1 MSFIPELDEG
11 WVEASARRAPS
22 PREREEFYQSRTWD
36 KIRENARRRDFYICR
51 ICENKN
57 ALDGHHLTY
66 ERWGGG
72 EEPRDIL
79 SLCRDC
85 HGKIHEKK
93 SDPNGEAKE
102 KEAIEA
108 DFNEH
113 LWEMDLMGGLC
124 TCERCFYFWREHKRL
139 NLGAFGV

>member
-1 MSFIPELDEG
+1 MSFIHEFDAG
-11 WVEASARRAPS
+11 WVQHKPIPS
-22 PREREEFYQSRTWD
+22 KEDRNAFYQSRTWHA
-36 KIRENARRRDFYICR
+36 IRENARRRDFYMCR
-51 ICENKN
+51 ICERNR
-57 ALDGHHLTY
+57 AVDGHHLTY
-66 ERWGGG
+66 ARWGGE

-93 SDPNGEAKE
+93 EDPNDEAKNR
-102 KEAIEA
+102 EAIEA

-113 LWEMDLMGGLC
+113 LYEMDLSGCLC
-124 TCERCFYFWREHKRL
+124 GCLRCFHFWREHKRI

>member
-1 MSFIPELDEG
+1 MSFIPEPP
-11 WVEASARRAPS
+11 ARRAPS
-22 PREREEFYQSRTWD
+22 PREREEFYQSRTWY
-36 KIRENARRRDFYICR
+36 KIRENARRRDFFICR

-85 HGKIHEKK
+85 HDKIHEKIE
-93 SDPNGEAKE
+93 DPNEEAKE
-102 KEAIEA
+102 KAARAA

-113 LWEMDLMGGLC
+113 LWEMDLRGVFCGC
-124 TCERCFYFWREHKRL
+124 QRCFYFWREHKRL
-139 NLGAFGV
+139 NLGAFEV

>member
-1 MSFIPELDEG
+1 MSFIPEPP
-11 WVEASARRAPS
+11 ARRVPS
-22 PREREEFYQSRTWD
+22 LREREEFYQSRTWD

-57 ALDGHHLTY
+57 SLDGHHLAY
-66 ERWGGG
+66 ERWGGE

-85 HGKIHEKK
+85 HGKVHGKIK
-93 SDPNGEAKE
+93 DPGGHAKE
-102 KEAIEA
+102 REMM
-108 DFNEH
+108 EH
-113 LWEMDLMGGLC
+113 LFNQHISGVSLSGAFCGCD
-124 TCERCFYFWREHKRL
+124 RCFYFWKQHKIY